1 MGEFYGNQ
9 HTGATDDGDYADLR
23 EAVLA
28 YAAENG
34 EAPTTEE
41 AANDDRFPSLNTIYK
56 RLDRGWNDLLE
67 DVGLERGQPEAYG
80 PEETAEM
87 LQDLRAV
94 QQAVESDHL
103 TSRQYAERGA
113 YGDDT
118 IKERFGSWREACE
131 RADVDAGKRYGVSC
145 EGPQGATLD
154 SRLELAVATALHE
167 RDVVYEVHPE
177 VPETNWTS
185 DLYLPEVDLWVEVNG
200 FAAGERPNE
209 ADFER
214 KLDHYER
221 EGLDCVVVE
230 GAKELVTEIRA
241 RQGGQ

>member
-9 HTGATDDGDYADLR
+9 HTGATDDGDYADLQ

-34 EAPTTEE
+34 EAPTTDE

-94 QQAVESDHL
+94 QQSVESDHL

-118 IKERFGSWREACE
+118 IKERFGSWSVACE
-131 RADVDAGKRYGVSC
+131 RANVDAGTRYGVSC

-154 SRLELAVATALHE
+154 SRLELDVATMLHE

-177 VPETNWTS
+177 LAGTNWTS
-185 DLYLPEVDLWVEVNG
+185 DFYLQGVDLWVEVNG
-200 FAAGERPNE
+200 FADGERPNG

-214 KLDHYER
+214 KLEYYER
-221 EGLDCVVVE
+221 EGLDCVVVPSAE
-230 GAKELVTEIRA
+230 DLLAEIRVH
-241 RQGGQ
+241 RGER

>member
-9 HTGATDDGDYADLR
+9 HTATTDEAKYASLR

-41 AANDDRFPSLNTIYK
+41 AANDDRFPSIKTIYK
-56 RLDRGWNDLLE
+56 RLDGSWNDLLE
-67 DVGLERGQPEAYG
+67 DAGLERGEVGEYG
-80 PEETAEM
+80 PEETSKM

-94 QQAVESDHL
+94 QQAVESEHL

-118 IKERFGSWREACE
+118 IKERFGSWSEACE
-131 RADVDAGKRYGVSC
+131 RANVDAGERYGESC

-154 SRLELAVATALHE
+154 SRLELQVAAALDD
-167 RDVVYEVHPE
+167 RGVAYEVHPE
-177 VPETNWTS
+177 LPETNWRG
-185 DLYLPEVDLWVEVNG
+185 DFYLPKFDRWVEVNG
-200 FAAGERPNE
+200 FADGERPNE

-214 KLDHYER
+214 KLEHYAR
-221 EGLDCVVVE
+221 AGLDCVVVE
-230 GAKELVTEIRA
+230 SADDLLAEIGADRGER
-241 RQGGQ
+241 